1 MERFLRSNNF
11 ARLIA
16 VFLALILWL
25 FVTGDK
31 ITRTTPSRKVWQDIP
46 LRVEN
51 VNQDF
56 IVTDIPATIDIT
68 LEGLPE
74 SFEDLTMQEID
85 AFVDLSGKEPG
96 NHLIRVQV
104 NPPRALTII
113 LIEPEQVRV
122 TIEAYSSADFEV
134 QVDLIGEPA
143 SGWSLVGYTVVPE
156 TVLIG
161 APESIFVNIDKILLL
176 IDITG
181 MRLMESVELS
191 PVAYNED
198 GERINGL
205 VIDPNLITVR
215 FEFERIVEPEPADDQ

>member
-96 NHLIRVQV
+96 NHLIR
-104 NPPRALTII
+104 RS
-113 LIEPEQVRV
+113 EEQH
-122 TIEAYSSADFEV
+122 D
-134 QVDLIGEPA
+134 
-143 SGWSLVGYTVVPE
+143 
-156 TVLIG
+156 
-161 APESIFVNIDKILLL
+161 
-176 IDITG
+176 
-181 MRLMESVELS
+181 
-191 PVAYNED
+191 
-198 GERINGL
+198 
-205 VIDPNLITVR
+205 
-215 FEFERIVEPEPADDQ
+215 